1 MLGRIQ
7 HGFDEG
13 ALAAGVKFP
22 VAAGFRGEP
31 SFQRLILRG
40 VVRSF
45 PQSIPEEQTGR
56 MAGIAFSAEI
66 EPRAIGERRRR
77 ERPEAACVRV
87 AVKGV
92 AGVAKARRELRQRPF
107 VRHHRIDID
116 LRLCG
121 QSGYR
126 RAPDVVDLADERREQ
141 GGDGKRP
148 RLKERRPERIIFDQR
163 DARHA
168 NRFR

>member
-13 ALAAGVKFP
+13 ALAAGVEFP

-45 PQSIPEEQTGR
+45 PQSVPEEEAGR
-56 MAGIAFSAEI
+56 MGGIAFSAEV
-66 EPRAIGERRRR
+66 EPRTIGTRCRRK
-77 ERPEAACVRV
+77 RPEAACVRV
-87 AVKGV
+87 TVKDEACV
-92 AGVAKARRELRQRPF
+92 AEAGAERRQRPQ
-107 VRHHRIDID
+107 VRYHRVDID
-116 LRLCG
+116 LRLRG

-126 RAPDVVDLADERREQ
+126 RAADVVDRADEGREQ

-148 RLKERRPERIIFDQR
+148 LLEERRPKRIIFDQR